1 MKVRKYLT
9 IRKIEELIKS
19 SCTDDLENIVLHLV
33 CFLITFR
40 LDRSFLFDNEIKD
53 PSYIDQIMKKHSQKL
68 VVEVNK
74 VVDKKRD
81 NLSIYEITS
90 CPDRLLNEKYNNLNA
105 KEINNILNSLS
116 DDILYIVDI

>member
-81 NLSIYEITS
+81 NLFIS